1 MQGPLGPCYG
11 RGVVPDQ
18 PAGGYA
24 ITSVDALERVDL
36 GHSIWRPVRRPLGIT
51 GIAVNAYSAN
61 ATGDGVIEPHDET
74 SAGAGAHEE
83 LYLVVSGSA
92 RFKIGDE
99 TVDAPAGTMI
109 RVDVGVHREATATAD
124 ATTVLVAGGPPGAAL
139 PVSPFEYWYAAEAPN
154 SGGDYDAAIE
164 IASEGLADYPEH
176 PTLRYQLACYEALA
190 GRPER
195 ALDHLEIAARAN
207 RDVIEWA
214 ADDADLDSIR
224 DDPRFPSR

>member
-1 MQGPLGPCYG
+1 MGRFPCYG

-18 PAGGYA
+18 QAGGYA

-36 GHSIWRPVRRPLGIT
+36 GHSIWRPVRRPLELT
-51 GIAVNAYSAN
+51 GVAVNAYSAN
-61 ATGDGVIEPHDET
+61 AAGDGVIEPHDET

-83 LYLVVSGSA
+83 LYLVVSGAA
-92 RFKIGDE
+92 RFKIGEE

-109 RVDVGVHREATATAD
+109 RIDVGVQREATATAD
-124 ATTVLVAGGPPGAAL
+124 ATTVLVVGGPPGAAL
-139 PVSPFEYWYAAEAPN
+139 PVSPFEYWYAAQAPN
-154 SGGDYDAAIE
+154 SRGDYDAAIE

-195 ALDHLEIAARAN
+195 ALDHFVIAARAN
-207 RDVIEWA
+207 PDVIEWA

-224 DDPRFPSR
+224 EDPRFPSS